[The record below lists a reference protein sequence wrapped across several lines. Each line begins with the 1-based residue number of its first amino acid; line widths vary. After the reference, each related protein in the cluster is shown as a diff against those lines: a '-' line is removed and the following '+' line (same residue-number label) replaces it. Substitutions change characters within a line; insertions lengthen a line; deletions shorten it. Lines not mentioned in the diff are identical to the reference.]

1 MKDKT
6 MKCRPMKPFTS
17 LIRMQLNVNYSI
29 SALKYRFTREK
40 KKRWEPILIGVAIIL
55 SLLPLLAMYT
65 FFMLSVFTGGLMM
78 GQPEMVLAMA
88 LVIAQL
94 VIFIFGIL
102 YIMGTFYFS
111 KDIMSLVPLPL
122 KPYEIIGAKFA
133 VVLVN
138 EYLTSLPLL
147 LPPVIIFGIGTSQG
161 ILYWLKSLAI
171 MAVAP
176 VIPLTIA
183 SLLVV
188 LLMRVV
194 NIGRYKDLL
203 VIVGGTALVFASFF
217 VSVLM
222 QKMPEDPEAIKQF
235 FAEQTSLVD
244 LLGRRFPPALWATRA
259 LADNG
264 LSGVGY
270 FVLFLAVCAG
280 LFIFMLWVANQ
291 VFYRALLAGQEVR
304 RKRKTLTG
312 EQIYRRVGRG
322 SSPVLA
328 LLKREWRLMIRTP
341 LYVLNGLTGSIA
353 GPLIIVLMFAV
364 RGSDPELAML
374 AESLKDPEVVPYAA
388 LGGLGIM
395 LFTAGMNIVASTA
408 LSREGKTIWV
418 AKMIPVTA
426 RQQVDA
432 KFLCSYIVSAAG
444 VLATSLIM
452 ALLLRIP
459 ILWVVLPAIAGLIGS
474 VPMVALN
481 LLIDVFH
488 PKLVWNSEQEAMKQN
503 MNAGLGMLVSFVV
516 ILIMGACA
524 AGALLLGLPVT
535 AAFAAVAVVSVI
547 LSALSVPA
555 LHAVAEKKYSEI
567 EA

>member
-1 MKDKT
+1 MKDDS
-6 MKCRPMKPFTS
+6 MKCRPMKPFIS
-17 LIRMQLNVNYSI
+17 LIKMQLNVNYSI
-29 SALKYRFTREK
+29 SALKYRFAREK
-40 KKRWEPILIGVAIIL
+40 KKRWEPVLIGVAIIL

-122 KPYEIIGAKFA
+122 KPYEIIGGKFA

-161 ILYWLKSLAI
+161 ILYWLKSLVI

-188 LLMRVV
+188 LLMRAV

-203 VIVGGTALVFASFF
+203 IIVGGTALVFASFF

-222 QKMPEDPEAIKQF
+222 QKMPEDPQAIEQF

-244 LLGRRFPPALWATRA
+244 LIGSRFPPAIWATEA

-264 LSGVGY
+264 LSGIWY

-291 VFYRALLAGQEVR
+291 VFYRALLAGQEIR

-312 EQIYRRVGRG
+312 EQIDRRVGRG

-364 RGSDPELAML
+364 RGSDPELARL
-374 AESLKDPEVVPYAA
+374 AESLKDPEVIPYAA

-395 LFTAGMNIVASTA
+395 LFTAGMNLVASTA

-459 ILWVVLPAIAGLIGS
+459 ILWVVLATIVGLVGS
-474 VPMVALN
+474 VPLVALN

-503 MNAGLGMLVSFVV
+503 MNGGLGMLVSFLV
-516 ILIMGACA
+516 ILIMGAAA
-524 AGALLLGLPVT
+524 AGALLPGLPAI
-535 AAFAAVAVVSVI
+535 AAFAAVAVVSAI
-547 LSALSVPA
+547 LSALSIPA
-555 LHAVAEKKYSEI
+555 LHAVAEKKYGEI